1 MVAMTDSLVV
11 DAAKVMRDAPRC
23 KPVSRKRPVS
33 RDAPM
38 DEVTIERLGRDG
50 DGLAGGLRLPF
61 ALPGER
67 WRLGPGEPRL
77 LEPSPARVASPC
89 RHFGAC
95 GGCTLQ
101 HASDAFLAAWK
112 AETIA
117 RALLARGLEAPL
129 RPTLT
134 SPPRSRRRAVLAA
147 RRTRKAV
154 TLGFHGR
161 RSEALVD
168 IAECHVLR
176 PEILAAKPALQ
187 RLAALGATRSAE
199 LRLTVTLG
207 PAGLDVDAAGGR
219 RLDAELA
226 SRLAAAAEAADLA
239 RLAWDGEP
247 VALRRPPFQAF
258 GPARV
263 VPPPGAFLQAT
274 AEGEAALL
282 AAVREATTGATRV
295 VDLFAG
301 CGTFAL
307 PLAAAAEVR
316 AVEADAAMLAALA
329 AGWRQA
335 PGLRRVETEARDL
348 FRRPLVA
355 AELARFEAAVI
366 DPPRAGAEAQTRE
379 LARSRLARIAA
390 VSCDPAT
397 FARDASLLVEAGFRL
412 DWVHPV
418 DQFRWSG
425 HVELAAQFSR

>member
-1 MVAMTDSLVV
+1 M
-11 DAAKVMRDAPRC
+11 
-23 KPVSRKRPVS
+23 
-33 RDAPM
+33 
-38 DEVTIERLGRDG
+38 VTIERLGREG
-50 DGLAGGLRLPF
+50 DGLAGDLRLPF

-67 WRLGPGEPRL
+67 WQIGPGEPLL
-77 LEPSPARVASPC
+77 LEPSPERVAPPC

-95 GGCTLQ
+95 GGCALQ

-112 AETIA
+112 AGTIA

-134 SPPRSRRRAVLAA
+134 SPPRSRRRAVLAG

-154 TLGFHGR
+154 TLGFHAR

-176 PEILAAKPALQ
+176 PEIVAAKPALQ

-226 SRLAAAAEAADLA
+226 SRLAATAEAADLA

-258 GPARV
+258 GSARV
-263 VPPPGAFLQAT
+263 VPPPGAFLPAT
-274 AEGEAALL
+274 AHGEAALL
-282 AAVREATTGATRV
+282 AAVREATAGATRI

-355 AELARFEAAVI
+355 AELARFDAAVI

-397 FARDASLLVEAGFRL
+397 FARDASLLAAAGFRL
-412 DWVHPV
+412 DWVQPV

-425 HVELAAQFSR
+425 AALMRLVQVLERA

>member
-1 MVAMTDSLVV
+1 
-11 DAAKVMRDAPRC
+11 
-23 KPVSRKRPVS
+23 
-33 RDAPM
+33 M
-38 DEVTIERLGRDG
+38 DDVTIERLGRAG
-50 DGLAGGLRLPF
+50 DGLAGRLRLPF

-67 WRLGPGEPRL
+67 WRVGPGEPRL
-77 LEPSPARVASPC
+77 LEASLERATPPC

-95 GGCTLQ
+95 GGCALQ
-101 HASDAFLAAWK
+101 HASDDFLAAWK

-117 RALLARGLEAPL
+117 RALAARGVEAPI

-147 RRTRKAV
+147 RRTRKTV

-161 RSEALVD
+161 RSEAIAD

-176 PEILAAKPALQ
+176 PEILAAKPALL

-199 LRLTVTLG
+199 LRLTVTSG
-207 PAGLDVDAAGGR
+207 PAGLDVDASGGR
-219 RLDAELA
+219 PLDAELRA
-226 SRLAAAAEAADLA
+226 RLAAAAEAADLA

-263 VPPPGAFLQAT
+263 APPPGAFLQAT

-282 AAVREATTGATRV
+282 AAVQEATNGAARI
-295 VDLFAG
+295 VDFFAG

-335 PGLRRVETEARDL
+335 RGLRRVETEARDL
-348 FRRPLVA
+348 FRRPLLA
-355 AELARFEAAVI
+355 AELDRVEAAVI

-379 LARSRLARIAA
+379 LARSRLSRIAA
-390 VSCDPAT
+390 VSCNPAS
-397 FARDASLLVEAGFRL
+397 FARDAGLLVAGGFRL
-412 DWVHPV
+412 DWVQPV

>member
-1 MVAMTDSLVV
+1 
-11 DAAKVMRDAPRC
+11 MRDARRC
-23 KPVSRKRPVS
+23 KPVFRKRPVS

-38 DEVTIERLGRDG
+38 DEVTIERLGREG
-50 DGLAGGLRLPF
+50 DGLGPDLRLPF

-67 WRLGPGEPRL
+67 WEVGAGEPRL
-77 LEPSPARVASPC
+77 LEASPERVAPRC
-89 RHFGAC
+89 RHFRAC
-95 GGCTLQ
+95 GGCALQ
-101 HASDAFLAAWK
+101 HASDGFLAAWK
-112 AETIA
+112 AATIA
-117 RALLARGLEAPL
+117 RALLARGLAAPL

-134 SPPRSRRRAVLAA
+134 SPPFSRRRAVLAA
-147 RRTRKAV
+147 RRTRRTV
-154 TLGFHGR
+154 MLGFHGR

-176 PEILAAKPALQ
+176 PEILAAKPALL
-187 RLAALGATRSAE
+187 RLAALGATRSTE
-199 LRLTVTLG
+199 LRLTVTAG

-219 RLDAELA
+219 SLDVELRA
-226 SRLAAAAEAADLA
+226 GLAAVAEQAGFA

-247 VALRRPPFQAF
+247 VAQRRPPFQSF

-282 AAVREATTGATRV
+282 AAVREATAGATRI

-307 PLAAAAEVR
+307 PLAATAEVR

-348 FRRPLVA
+348 FRRPLAA
-355 AELARFEAAVI
+355 AELDRFEAAVI
-366 DPPRAGAEAQTRE
+366 DPPRAGAEAQSRE

-397 FARDASLLVEAGFRL
+397 FARDAGLLAEAGFRL
-412 DWVHPV
+412 DWVQPV